1 MVARFRLKAGY
12 AFASL
17 LILHSLMRF
26 GVSYLRVDSAF
37 VIKDRIRVPQF
48 VSILGLGLGLGLLMT
63 VVVRVRPASW
73 PEQPDPVLPTFPA
86 RQARPKP
93 A

>member
-1 MVARFRLKAGY
+1 MVLRFRLKAGY

-17 LILHSLMRF
+17 LVLHSLMRF

-37 VIKDRIRVPQF
+37 VIKDWITVPQF
-48 VSILGLGLGLGLLMT
+48 VSILGLGLGLLMT

-73 PEQPDPVLPTFPA
+73 PEQPDPVLPAVPA
-86 RQARPKP
+86 GQSRPKP

>member
-1 MVARFRLKAGY
+1 MVLRFRLKAGY

-17 LILHSLMRF
+17 LVLYSLMRF

-37 VIKDRIRVPQF
+37 VIKDWITVPQF
-48 VSILGLGLGLGLLMT
+48 VSILGLGLGLLMLP
-63 VVVRVRPASW
+63 VVRLRPASW
-73 PEQPDPVLPTFPA
+73 PEQPEPTVPA
-86 RQARPKP
+86 SPASEPEPKP